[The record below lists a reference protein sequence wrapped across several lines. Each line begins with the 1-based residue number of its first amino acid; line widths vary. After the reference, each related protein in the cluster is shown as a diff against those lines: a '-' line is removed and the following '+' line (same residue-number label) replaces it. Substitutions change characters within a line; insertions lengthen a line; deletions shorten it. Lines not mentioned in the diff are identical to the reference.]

1 VIQNQGCRVFIRRWD
16 HNDSVESGKN
26 NVCCRKFRRQKE
38 RSRAATLLAAQQ
50 QKRERAPRRRRHSR
64 RNRSGEPQ
72 PTHTTPHRGG
82 RVAGEE
88 DSNRFPFSSAAH
100 PPARRTREIGEKEG
114 SGGGK
119 DGHAVKRRKRKEK
132 RNKGKEKCKLFL
144 VVKIEGGNSSK

>member
-1 VIQNQGCRVFIRRWD
+1 MCAAESSEDKRKGREQQPCWQRSSRKGSAAAIPAGTDQG
-16 HNDSVESGKN
+16 
-26 NVCCRKFRRQKE
+26 
-38 RSRAATLLAAQQ
+38 SRNL
-50 QKRERAPRRRRHSR
+50 P
-64 RNRSGEPQ
+64 
-72 PTHTTPHRGG
+72 TPHRGG

-88 DSNRFPFSSAAH
+88 DSNRSPFLFAAH

-119 DGHAVKRRKRKEK
+119 DGHAVKRRKMKEK